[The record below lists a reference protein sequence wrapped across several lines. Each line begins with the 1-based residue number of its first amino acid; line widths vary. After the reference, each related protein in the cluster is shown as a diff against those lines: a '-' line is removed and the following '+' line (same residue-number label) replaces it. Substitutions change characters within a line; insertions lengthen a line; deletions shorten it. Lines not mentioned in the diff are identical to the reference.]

1 MTGNDESQDES
12 LDKLQQEVDANYRA
26 FVATLDQYMP
36 RYNEKF
42 ALMHNGKVEQF
53 FDTWQDA
60 YNAGNLIHKDAL
72 FSVQKVT
79 RQPADLGYFSR
90 V

>member
-1 MTGNDESQDES
+1 MNVDVT
-12 LDKLQQEVDANYRA
+12 DKERLQREIDANYEA
-26 FVATLDQYMP
+26 FLRNLDQYVVMH
-36 RYNEKF
+36 NEKF
-42 ALMHNGKVEQF
+42 ALMHQGQVENF

-60 YNAGNLIHKDAL
+60 YSAGNLLHKDAP

-79 RQPADLGYFSR
+79 RQPVDLGYFSR

>member
-1 MTGNDESQDES
+1 MTGDDEFQ
-12 LDKLQQEVDANYRA
+12 DKLQQEVDGNYQA
-26 FVATLDQYMP
+26 LVAKLNQYMP
-36 RYNEKF
+36 RHSERF
-42 ALMHNGKVEQF
+42 ALLHNGKVEQF

-60 YNAGNLIHKDAL
+60 YNAGNLIHKDAI

-79 RQPADLGYFSR
+79 KQPADLGYFSR

>member
-1 MTGNDESQDES
+1 MNAEVKDQDR
-12 LDKLQQEVDANYRA
+12 LQKEIDANYEA
-26 FVATLDQYMP
+26 FLKKLDQYMAMH
-36 RYNEKF
+36 NEKF
-42 ALMHNGKVEQF
+42 ALMHQGQVEQF